1 MPVFTFEAV
10 DKKGQKVADKV
21 EASSKQDALAQIKRR
36 GLRPTSVQQL
46 AGAKGAPTEK
56 KKKFK
61 LFNRVGRAQMT
72 QLTTQLAT
80 LQDAGLPIV
89 RSLRILETQQKP
101 GRLKDILG
109 EIAGDV
115 EAGSSLS
122 ESLAKHPKVFDV
134 LYVSMVRAGEAGGVL
149 DTILQ
154 RLADFQEKSLKLR
167 KRVQGAMY
175 YPIAVVVV
183 ATVILAFIMTKVVP
197 NFEKMFQDMGQDLPL
212 MTQFLLDVSRTVQSR
227 WYLLVGVPILLVVG
241 YRLILR
247 TEKGRRGI
255 DRLKLK
261 MPIFGPIV
269 NKSTISRFCRTLGT
283 LIASGVPILD
293 ALRIVRDA
301 IGNRIIADAVDQV
314 HGSIREGETIAEPLR
329 ASGAFDDMLVNMIDV
344 GEETGELDKML
355 LKIADNYD
363 LDVDVAVES
372 LSSLLEPI
380 LIISMGVVVGFIVIA
395 LFMPLIQI
403 IQKL

>member
-10 DKKGQKVADKV
+10 DKKGQKVTDKV
-21 EASSKQDALAQIKRR
+21 EATSKQDALAQIKRR
-36 GLRPTSVQQL
+36 GLRPTSVQQV
-46 AGAKGAPTEK
+46 AGAKGAPAEK

-61 LFNRVGRAQMT
+61 LFYRVSRAQMT

-89 RSLRILETQQKP
+89 RSLRILETQQRP
-101 GRLKDILG
+101 GKLKDILG
-109 EIAGDV
+109 EVAGDV

-122 ESLAKHPKVFDV
+122 EALGKHPKVFDI

-175 YPIAVVVV
+175 YPIAVIVV
-183 ATVILAFIMTKVVP
+183 ATVILSFIMTKVVP
-197 NFEKMFQDMGQDLPL
+197 NFEKMFKDMGQDLPL
-212 MTQFLLDVSRTVQSR
+212 MTQFLLDVSRTVQHQ
-227 WYLLVGVPILLVVG
+227 WYYLVGVPILLFLA
-241 YRLILR
+241 YRFLSR
-247 TEKGRRGI
+247 TEKGRRTI
-255 DRLKLK
+255 DRFKLK
-261 MPIFGPIV
+261 MPVFGSIV

-329 ASGAFDDMLVNMIDV
+329 QSGAFDDMLVNMIDV

>member
-1 MPVFTFEAV
+1 
-10 DKKGQKVADKV
+10 
-21 EASSKQDALAQIKRR
+21 
-36 GLRPTSVQQL
+36 
-46 AGAKGAPTEK
+46 
-56 KKKFK
+56 
-61 LFNRVGRAQMT
+61 
-72 QLTTQLAT
+72 
-80 LQDAGLPIV
+80 
-89 RSLRILETQQKP
+89 
-101 GRLKDILG
+101 
-109 EIAGDV
+109 
-115 EAGSSLS
+115 
-122 ESLAKHPKVFDV
+122 
-134 LYVSMVRAGEAGGVL
+134 
-149 DTILQ
+149 
-154 RLADFQEKSLKLR
+154 
-167 KRVQGAMY
+167 
-175 YPIAVVVV
+175 
-183 ATVILAFIMTKVVP
+183 
-197 NFEKMFQDMGQDLPL
+197 
-212 MTQFLLDVSRTVQSR
+212 MTQFLLDVSRTVQHQ
-227 WYLLVGVPILLVVG
+227 WYYLVGVPILLFLA
-241 YRLILR
+241 YRFLSR
-247 TEKGRRGI
+247 TEKGRRTI
-255 DRLKLK
+255 DRFKLK
-261 MPIFGPIV
+261 MPVFGSIV

-329 ASGAFDDMLVNMIDV
+329 QSGAFDDMLVNMIDV